1 MKNLLSKNKNKQV
14 ISIIFSLAILFQ
26 VLLFSMGAIYSG
38 NNAHADGLTPQD
50 SLLLKVLKSGFK
62 KCIEGG
68 VLTKKEIK
76 NSNISREIIFNTTL
90 PIYVND
96 KTVLLPFKY
105 GTANTINDGD
115 ISCQQL
121 FHGYNVNE
129 KNNVFNTF
137 AALGGLKEPPYY
149 DSTTAQKN
157 SFIEAL
163 GYKTEDRAGTQL
175 YCAALNYTATTDT
188 GTGTPSTTNSICLN
202 IEDGK
207 IKPSQGNKIT
217 SNDVVVKNTTSDKYV
232 SLSFDS
238 LDRKISVNMDLS
250 ELPEKN
256 HCKYYSKGIYSSPS
270 LDKYIGKAPE
280 EFFSA
285 MFSEIE
291 SKHVLNEAKAS
302 GFQTTGNGWPCNG
315 DTFPKEIGVKSVVT
329 NSTSSV
335 DTGSGVNAGSGT
347 EINNSLTKNYT
358 YNGSPNYDKLMKYY
372 LPSYSA
378 PSVGPT
384 RGSLDYELYGPSSTA
399 TQTGGF
405 TAVER
410 AYNWYYVLKNIFDAI
425 SVDDSVGCSTTRPS
439 NGVYLQYLKKSESDP
454 NKTEV
459 QYCPMNE
466 GVLDLKSNEVLM
478 QHETNGKGVVNAADA
493 TSDIIRPQTAR
504 EILNNLNS
512 ISLPAVCAADSNFPL
527 CKATPIDCKADPN
540 KDGCKE
546 LAGNASEEEDSA
558 NGESAACFAN
568 AGALGWIICPL
579 IYTLRDAAQGIFSGF
594 IDPLLRVHDSII
606 GELTK
611 NNESSTM
618 YQAWSFFRN
627 IGNILFVIA
636 LLFVIFSQVTG
647 FGIDNYG
654 IKKILPKLIVTAII
668 VNFSYIICGIL
679 VDISNILGDSIKNIF
694 ESVGGSLTAG
704 SKSSDGPGIVGT
716 ITEIVSKIG
725 AAAAG
730 VGGIIVAGS
739 IIKGGGYLT
748 ILVPILTFLASAVI
762 AGFFAMLMLGVRQAL
777 VIIMIVIS
785 PIAFVLYAIPNTNV
799 IFKRWFTLFRG
810 LLTLY
815 PVYCFM
821 VGGGF
826 MAANLIVQG
835 SNEFYLQLVAGLI
848 SIAPYFAVPTMTKNA
863 MKGFD
868 AAIGGIATLRS
879 RASSGLQ
886 YANKKATGSDSY
898 KDSYKTYAA
907 NREFNRQ
914 SKFAKKYEGYTQ
926 EQLSN
931 MKPAQRRRLMNALC
945 VIGKD
950 AQQAATLGAAMS
962 QYKYNTDPE
971 SMKRAGYDAMTAED
985 ENQVKSLQSQ
995 YASKNLSIFD
1005 TISQLEKAQSH
1016 DYSSGTVEEN
1026 RQNDLNLRA
1035 LQRHLLSTKEGQKTY
1050 NDYLAGMDV
1059 YEDYRIGEDGKKVGI
1074 GEKIS
1079 AQKSSNRARAVLSRD
1094 FVSNNSNLKD
1104 SFGATYTQMQLMQGS
1119 GNIESMKDNA
1129 TASMAISNS
1138 RASAIDKYV
1147 GNMDSKDM
1155 QNLSKADAR
1164 ELTRLY
1170 TETTTDAD
1178 GNTVKVLSPTSSDKI
1193 KQLSNQIV
1201 NIVSNDPTKLGDYN
1215 DNLRGLVSTA
1225 SGTDINNLGNRT
1237 MEIRD
1242 SSGNITH
1249 KIVWERPA
1257 QGGQGDQGGQGGQ
1270 GSGGQGGQGGQGGGG
1285 QGGQGSGGQGGS

>member
-1 MKNLLSKNKNKQV
+1 MKIKSNKIRQKF
-14 ISIIFSLAILFQ
+14 IAGFFIASIIALVFLSITSIFRTSIHQ
-26 VLLFSMGAIYSG
+26 NVY
-38 NNAHADGLTPQD
+38 ADGLSPED
-50 SLLLKVLKSGFK
+50 ALLAKTLRHSIYKCIMNNVLKPKNTVTVKTNDAFYDVLFDSANQYFK
-62 KCIEGG
+62 DEKA
-68 VLTKKEIK
+68 V
-76 NSNISREIIFNTTL
+76 NIL
-90 PIYVND
+90 Y
-96 KTVLLPFKY
+96 KY
-105 GTANTINDGD
+105 GTGNTVEDGNISCHQLLYGYNNTKESNSFAPFPKMGGKFPDTSKTAEMNTFLESLGYTEVKNGSSDVYCATIVYRVTINSVGQDKQTVPICISARNGVITGEDGTSATVPK
-115 ISCQQL
+115 IYLQ
-121 FHGYNVNE
+121 
-129 KNNVFNTF
+129 KNNSGDYVQFVTDVVNGPTPGSFGIAINTPQK
-137 AALGGLKEPPYY
+137 ANSCKINPVPVQV
-149 DSTTAQKN
+149 DSGYLNTNLAMPQYNAKDFFR
-157 SFIEAL
+157 SFIKKVASVDLGAIPINNGVCEHKTLAQAIADDNSTNGARIDPSNVTVKVDETKSYEATDDL
-163 GYKTEDRAGTQL
+163 NGTRSTKNDEVRTYK
-175 YCAALNYTATTDT
+175 NT
-188 GTGTPSTTNSICLN
+188 GSPDL
-202 IEDGK
+202 
-207 IKPSQGNKIT
+207 NKI
-217 SNDVVVKNTTSDKYV
+217 
-232 SLSFDS
+232 
-238 LDRKISVNMDLS
+238 MDFL
-250 ELPEKN
+250 
-256 HCKYYSKGIYSSPS
+256 
-270 LDKYIGKAPE
+270 
-280 EFFSA
+280 
-285 MFSEIE
+285 
-291 SKHVLNEAKAS
+291 
-302 GFQTTGNGWPCNG
+302 
-315 DTFPKEIGVKSVVT
+315 
-329 NSTSSV
+329 
-335 DTGSGVNAGSGT
+335 
-347 EINNSLTKNYT
+347 
-358 YNGSPNYDKLMKYY
+358 
-372 LPSYSA
+372 LPSYSKLQR
-378 PSVGPT
+378 SNI
-384 RGSLDYELYGPSSTA
+384 YETTLN
-399 TQTGGF
+399 
-405 TAVER
+405 
-410 AYNWYYVLKNIFDAI
+410 AYNWYHILKDTFGVI
-425 SVDDSVGCSTTRPS
+425 SVDGNIGCKTEKPKT
-439 NGVYLQYLKKSESDP
+439 GVYLPYYRES
-454 NKTEV
+454 KTEPGKNELV
-459 QYCPMNE
+459 YCPLDEMTLDSKN
-466 GVLDLKSNEVLM
+466 GVHVMTDAPL
-478 QHETNGKGVVNAADA
+478 GVVNGVAEDGFN
-493 TSDIIRPQTAR
+493 IEQLTAR
-504 EILNNLNS
+504 KALEYLNKVD
-512 ISLPAVCAADSNFPL
+512 LPAICAADSSFPL
-527 CKATPIDCKADPN
+527 CNATPIDCKTDPN
-540 KDGCKE
+540 KEGCKD
-546 LAGNASEEEDSA
+546 LAGSNASEEEDSA

-594 IDPLLRVHDSII
+594 IEPLLRVHDSII

-627 IGNILFVIA
+627 VGNILFVIA

-668 VNFSYIICGIL
+668 VNFSYIICGVL
-679 VDISNILGDSIKNIF
+679 VDISNILGNSIKNIF

-704 SKSSDGPGIVGT
+704 SKSGDGLGPVGYITSIVAIIGT
-716 ITEIVSKIG
+716 IV
-725 AAAAG
+725 AAG
-730 VGGIIVAGS
+730 AGVAVAGS
-739 IIKGGGYLT
+739 IISSGGLLT

-762 AGFFAMLMLGVRQAL
+762 AGFFAMLMLGIRQAL

-785 PIAFVLYAIPNTNV
+785 PIAFVLYAIPNTNA
-799 IFKRWFTLFRG
+799 IFRRWFTLFRG

-815 PVYCFM
+815 PVYCLM

-826 MAANLIVQG
+826 MAANLIVHG

-886 YANKKATGSDSY
+886 YANKKVTGSDSY
-898 KDSYKTYAA
+898 KASVA
-907 NREFNRQ
+907 NREFGKQ

-931 MKPAQRRRLMNALC
+931 MKPAQRRRLMNAIGVL
-945 VIGKD
+945 GKD

-962 QYKYNTDPE
+962 QYKYNTDTE
-971 SMKRAGYDAMTAED
+971 SMKRASYDAMTAED

-1242 SSGNITH
+1242 SSGNVTH
-1249 KIVWERPA
+1249 KIVWERPG
-1257 QGGQGDQGGQGGQ
+1257 QGGQGNGGQGGQGNGDQGDQGGQGGQ
-1270 GSGGQGGQGGQGGGG
+1270 GGQGNGGQGGQGGQGG
-1285 QGGQGSGGQGGS
+1285 S

>member
-14 ISIIFSLAILFQ
+14 FSIIFSLAILFQ
-26 VLLFSMGAIYSG
+26 ILLFSMGAIHSG

-149 DSTTAQKN
+149 NSTTAQKN

-175 YCAALNYTATTDT
+175 YCAALNYTATTDA

-217 SNDVVVKNTTSDKYV
+217 SNDVVVKNTTSDKYI

-358 YNGSPNYDKLMKYY
+358 YNGSPDYDKLMKYY

-378 PSVGPT
+378 PSAGPT

-504 EILNNLNS
+504 EVLNNLNS

-527 CKATPIDCKADPN
+527 CKATPIDCKTDPN

-594 IDPLLRVHDSII
+594 IEPLLRVHDSII

-679 VDISNILGDSIKNIF
+679 VDISNILGNSIKNIF

-704 SKSSDGPGIVGT
+704 SKSSDGLGPVGYITSIVAIIGT
-716 ITEIVSKIG
+716 IV
-725 AAAAG
+725 AAG
-730 VGGIIVAGS
+730 AGVAVAGS
-739 IIKGGGYLT
+739 IISSGGLLT

-762 AGFFAMLMLGVRQAL
+762 AGFFAMLMLGIRQAL

-785 PIAFVLYAIPNTNV
+785 PIAFVLYAIPNTNA
-799 IFKRWFTLFRG
+799 IFRRWFTLFRG

-815 PVYCFM
+815 PVYCLM

-826 MAANLIVQG
+826 MAANLIVHG

-886 YANKKATGSDSY
+886 YANKKVTGSDSY
-898 KDSYKTYAA
+898 KASVA
-907 NREFNRQ
+907 NREFGKQ

-931 MKPAQRRRLMNALC
+931 MKPAQRRRLMNAIGVL
-945 VIGKD
+945 GKD

-962 QYKYNTDPE
+962 QYKYNTDTE

-995 YASKNLSIFD
+995 FTS
-1005 TISQLEKAQSH
+1005 
-1016 DYSSGTVEEN
+1016 EN
-1026 RQNDLNLRA
+1026 RTAFDALARINELQDYNYNDHSIDDNRKHDLEMRA
-1035 LQRHLLSTKEGQKTY
+1035 LQRHLLSTKEGQKMY
-1050 NDYLAGMDV
+1050 NSYLKGDEPIKDINLDGTERSDRKIIAGKTSD
-1059 YEDYRIGEDGKKVGI
+1059 
-1074 GEKIS
+1074 
-1079 AQKSSNRARAVLSRD
+1079 RAKAVLARD
-1094 FVSNNSNLKD
+1094 FISNNSNLKD
-1104 SFGATYTQMQLMQGS
+1104 KFGIMHTQMQSMQGS
-1119 GNIESMKDNA
+1119 GEINNMNTEVNA
-1129 TASMAISNS
+1129 GKAM
-1138 RASAIDKYV
+1138 SANRVSATNGFIRT
-1147 GNMDSKDM
+1147 MDAKDM
-1155 QNLSKADAR
+1155 QNLSKRDA
-1164 ELTRLY
+1164 E
-1170 TETTTDAD
+1170 EI
-1178 GNTVKVLSPTSSDKI
+1178 SDKMGTFEPGQNNNEEYKGGAGKI
-1193 KQLSNQIV
+1193 DEEAAKNVRTLSRQVV
-1201 NIVSNDPTKLGDYN
+1201 NNLTNDPTKLGDFDTSLQN
-1215 DNLRGLVSTA
+1215 LVSTA
-1225 SGTDINNLGNRT
+1225 SGTDINNLANRT

-1249 KIVWERPA
+1249 KIVWERPG
-1257 QGGQGDQGGQGGQ
+1257 QGGQGDQGG
-1270 GSGGQGGQGGQGGGG
+1270 S
-1285 QGGQGSGGQGGS
+1285 